1 MAAFSSIMLGVA
13 IAGIG
18 TQTVGQWKAGSAAKK
33 QGEAAQRASESAAAL
48 DEYNAAVADLQ
59 AKDAIA
65 RGQDE
70 ASRYASEVR
79 GVMGEQRVAFA
90 AGGVDV
96 HFGSAREVDEDVQR
110 LAALDIT
117 TIEINAA
124 REAWGYDVQA
134 FNDRQAADIKRQE
147 GSMYAAAGRSA
158 QTAAR
163 IGAVAGAATST
174 SSLLFAK
181 YGSGGGTK
189 APIPSKNYSS
199 SLPNPFAR

>member
-13 IAGIG
+13 IAGTV
-18 TQTVGQWKAGSAAKK
+18 TQSVGQWKAGTAAKK
-33 QGEAAQRASESAAAL
+33 QGEAAQRAAESAAAL

-65 RGQDE
+65 RGDEE
-70 ASRYASEVR
+70 ASRYAAEVR
-79 GVMGEQRVAFA
+79 GVIGEQVAAFA

-96 HFGSAREVDEDVQR
+96 HFGSAVEVQEDARMLGQMDV
-110 LAALDIT
+110 D
-117 TIEINAA
+117 TIENNSA
-124 REAWGYDVQA
+124 REAWGYEVQA
-134 FNDRQAADIKRQE
+134 FNDRQAADIKRQD

-163 IGAVAGAATST
+163 IGAVSGAAVNT

-181 YGSGGGTK
+181 YGK
-189 APIPSKNYSS
+189 
-199 SLPNPFAR
+199 R